1 VRVLLET
8 AGKAQPGTSPHQEMK
23 RREALKVEILP
34 LPDKKGWGTMR
45 VHIDGEDFAS
55 FNFEGRLSEL
65 WKFRQYLNESPS

>member
-1 VRVLLET
+1 
-8 AGKAQPGTSPHQEMK
+8 MK